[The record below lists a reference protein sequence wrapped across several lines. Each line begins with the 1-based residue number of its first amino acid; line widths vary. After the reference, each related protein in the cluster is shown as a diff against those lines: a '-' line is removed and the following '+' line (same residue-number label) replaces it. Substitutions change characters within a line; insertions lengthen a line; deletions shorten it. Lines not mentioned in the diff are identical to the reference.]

1 MIIKSLQGDFAESSP
16 GEVERFKK
24 GGENTQR
31 QEVKYETT
39 KLKTQTVTAKEESLW
54 LNIHLSFITIVTWYT
69 DCWKMRSVLDK
80 VECVV

>member
-39 KLKTQTVTAKEESLW
+39 KLKTQTVTAKEESL
-54 LNIHLSFITIVTWYT
+54 
-69 DCWKMRSVLDK
+69 
-80 VECVV
+80 